1 MKFGILLYSAVF
13 LCLGVFGED
22 TPTDLERQG
31 KAFLTLS
38 QTDGDALV
46 PAARF
51 FGKAAIAYEAE
62 GNTDKTV
69 EMNSFLYWC
78 KKKMTMQD
86 IKSFVA
92 GEDVKLAQRLEAV
105 EKSPVKP
112 EDAQGW
118 LERAIQFEKNNPAEN
133 YLVAVRYFEV
143 ADRFKGSDI
152 SLKAQELSLAAMQ
165 KTTTPTAGA
174 KATAATAQ
182 PKSDV
187 QGDRKPAPD
196 AKALADAESAIKDI
210 FKDEYAKTKPAD
222 KEALSKKLA
231 QQAEETKDDAASEYM
246 LWRES
251 ALLAAQAGAIHPAI
265 RAIDSLS
272 THFSIDAV
280 AQKRAVLTTA
290 SSNTKDPE
298 VVKLI
303 TSYRNLL
310 DKPEDPMAN
319 TIVGRS
325 LFLTEKA
332 WDKAFSHLVK
342 GGDANL
348 KRLAEKEI
356 SGVTTTEARI
366 ELADAWFDYAEKET
380 VKTSKQV
387 WYERASIWYNAAA
400 PEAKG
405 LAKTKI
411 EKRIATIAAS
421 SAGKPVAA
429 AKGAAPAPGVRPV
442 NIAQG
447 ITIEMQ
453 VDGVDRLWF
462 KAGEMY
468 IQHMSFNR
476 PIEISIDGVKTILK
490 FDGTGKSQVIP
501 LGIPNP
507 RMLSFAKK
515 EGRGRVKV
523 LDSTAEECGLEIDDS
538 SGMSSYVY
546 KLKLSTD
553 GQSLY
558 KAPK

>member
-1 MKFGILLYSAVF
+1 MKFGAAFAVCIAVF
-13 LCLGVFGED
+13 LSHGVFGED
-22 TPTDLERQG
+22 TAAELERQG

-51 FGKAAIAYEAE
+51 FGKASVAFEAE
-62 GNTDKTV
+62 GNAEKTV

-92 GEDVKLAQRLEAV
+92 GEDAKLAQRLEAV
-105 EKSPVKP
+105 EKTVVKP

-118 LERAIQFEKNNPAEN
+118 LDRAAQFEKNNPTEN

-165 KTTTPTAGA
+165 KTTPGA
-174 KATAATAQ
+174 KAKVSTAQ
-182 PKSDV
+182 PKLDAL
-187 QGDRKPAPD
+187 GERKPAPD
-196 AKALADAESAIKDI
+196 AKALAEAEAGIKDI
-210 FKDEYAKTKPAD
+210 FKDEYAKAKPAD

-231 QQAEETKDDAASEYM
+231 QQAVETKDDAASEYM

-251 ALLAAQAGAIHPAI
+251 ALLAAQAGSVHAAMH
-265 RAIDSLS
+265 AIDSLS
-272 THFSIDAV
+272 AHFTVDAAV
-280 AQKRAVLTTA
+280 QKRAVLTVA

-303 TSYRNLL
+303 TSYRTLL

-319 TIVGRS
+319 TVVGRS
-325 LFLTEKA
+325 LLLSEKA
-332 WDKAFSHLVK
+332 WDKAFPQLVK
-342 GGDANL
+342 GSDAGL
-348 KRLAEKEI
+348 KGLAEKEI
-356 SGVTTTEARI
+356 SGAATAEARV
-366 ELADAWFDYAEKET
+366 ELADAWYDYAEKET
-380 VKTSKQV
+380 IKASKQI

-405 LAKTKI
+405 LVKTKI
-411 EKRIATIAAS
+411 EKRIATISAS
-421 SAGKPVAA
+421 SAEKPVAA
-429 AKGAAPAPGVRPV
+429 AKGAAPAPGVKPM
-442 NIAQG
+442 NMAQG
-447 ITIEMQ
+447 LIIEMQ

-476 PIEISIDGVKTILK
+476 PLEISIDGVKTVLK

-501 LGIPNP
+501 IGIPNP
-507 RMLSFAKK
+507 RMLSFSKK
-515 EGRGRVKV
+515 EGRGRIKV
-523 LDSTAEECGLEIDDS
+523 LDSTPEECGLEIDDS
-538 SGMSSYVY
+538 NGMSSYVY
-546 KLKLSTD
+546 KLKLSTE
-553 GQSLY
+553 GQSLF
-558 KAPK
+558 KAAK